1 MSGGSK
7 HNENEQETIEVD
19 GFDELGSDVHSEES
33 LEVHKRFFTLPEVH
47 QMHDSR
53 EVMSAI
59 PFASNRYQIQN
70 QIGEGGMSEV
80 FGYLTKY

>member
-19 GFDELGSDVHSEES
+19 GFDELGSDVHLEES
-33 LEVHKRFFTLPEVH
+33 FESISGFTLPEVH
-47 QMHDSR
+47 QMHDP

-59 PFASNRYQIQN
+59 PFASNRK
-70 QIGEGGMSEV
+70 SEPNR
-80 FGYLTKY
+80 